1 MMSTRAKTRGFTL
14 VEMLIS
20 LTIMGI
26 VLGLAIVEF
35 VMVFN
40 HNSLM
45 TADLTADQNGRI
57 VMSKVT
63 NELREGMPDVTD
75 FTTPATPPPIVSEPT
90 PAASAAPVQ
99 TISFWRVHSGAG
111 GLDDP
116 VAIPTDAN
124 GNPAPCYDQVTL
136 TYDPVGHTIT
146 RTVTLKTN
154 ANCATPQTTT
164 NIIASNVSSFNATAS
179 SADLIDIDL
188 QTTDTKGGSIYDLN
202 SQVAVGSKP

>member
-1 MMSTRAKTRGFTL
+1 MSTRTKTRGFTVIEL
-14 VEMLIS
+14 MIS
-20 LTIMGI
+20 MAIMGL
-26 VLGLAIVEF
+26 VLALAIVEF

-45 TADLTADQNGRI
+45 TADLSADQNGRI
-57 VMSKVT
+57 VMAKVA

-75 FTTPATPPPIVSEPT
+75 FTTPATPPPIVSNPT
-90 PAASAAPVQ
+90 PPAGAPSQ
-99 TISFWRVHSGAG
+99 TISFWRVHSGTG

-116 VAIPTDAN
+116 IAIPTDAF
-124 GNPAPCYDQVTL
+124 GNPTPCYDQVSL
-136 TYDPVGHTIT
+136 VYDPAAHTIT

-154 ANCATPQTTT
+154 AKCPTPSTTT
-164 NIIASNVSSFNATAS
+164 NIIASNVSSFGATAQS
-179 SADLIDIDL
+179 TNLIDIDL

>member
-1 MMSTRAKTRGFTL
+1 MPARAKTRGFTI
-14 VEMLIS
+14 VELMIS
-20 LTIMGI
+20 MSIMGL
-26 VLGLAIVEF
+26 VLALAIVEF

-45 TADLTADQNGRI
+45 TADLSADQNGRI
-57 VMSKVT
+57 VMARVA
-63 NELREGMPDVTD
+63 NEVREGMPDVTD
-75 FTTPATPPPIVSEPT
+75 YASPSTPPPIISQPT

-99 TISFWRVHSGAG
+99 TISFWRVHSGSG

-116 VAIPTDAN
+116 IAIPTDAF
-124 GNPAPCYDQVTL
+124 GNPAPCYDQVSL
-136 TYDPVGHTIT
+136 VYDPAAHTIT

-154 ANCATPQTTT
+154 THCPTPSTTT
-164 NIIASNVSSFNATAS
+164 NVIASNVSSFQATAPS
-179 SADLIDIDL
+179 TNLIDIDL

>member
-1 MMSTRAKTRGFTL
+1 MMPTRAKTRGFTI
-14 VEMLIS
+14 VELMIS
-20 LTIMGI
+20 MSIMGL
-26 VLGLAIVEF
+26 VLALAIIEF

-45 TADLTADQNGRI
+45 TADLAADQNGRV
-57 VMSKVT
+57 VMARVT

-75 FTTPATPPPIVSEPT
+75 YTAPSTPPPIVSNPT

-99 TISFWRVHSGAG
+99 TISFWRVHSGSG

-124 GNPAPCYDQVTL
+124 GNPVPCYDQVSL
-136 TYDPVGHTIT
+136 VYDAVGHTIT

-154 ANCATPQTTT
+154 VNCPTPQTTT
-164 NIIASNVSSFNATAS
+164 DIVARNVSSFGATAP
-179 SADLIDIDL
+179 SANLIDIDL

>member
-1 MMSTRAKTRGFTL
+1 MM
-14 VEMLIS
+14 IS
-20 LTIMGI
+20 MSIMGL
-26 VLGLAIVEF
+26 VLALAIVEF

-57 VMSKVT
+57 VMSRVT

-75 FTTPATPPPIVSEPT
+75 YTTPATPPPIVSAPT

-99 TISFWRVHSGAG
+99 TISFWRVHSGSG

-124 GNPAPCYDQVTL
+124 GNPTPCYDQVSL
-136 TYDPVGHTIT
+136 VYDPAAHTIT

-154 ANCATPQTTT
+154 ANCPTPQTTT
-164 NIIASNVSSFNATAS
+164 NIVASNVSAFNATAP
-179 SADLIDIDL
+179 SANLIDIDL

>member
-1 MMSTRAKTRGFTL
+1 MSIRAKTRGFTI

-20 LTIMGI
+20 MSIMGL
-26 VLGLAIVEF
+26 VLSLAIVEF

-57 VMSKVT
+57 VMSRVT

-75 FTTPATPPPIVSEPT
+75 YTTPATPPPIVSAPT
-90 PAASAAPVQ
+90 PAASAVPVQ
-99 TISFWRVHSGAG
+99 TVAFWRVHDGTG

-116 VAIPTDAN
+116 VAIPTDAF
-124 GNPAPCYDQVTL
+124 GNPTPCYDQVSL
-136 TYDPVGHTIT
+136 VYDPVAHTIT

-154 ANCATPQTTT
+154 ANCPTPQTTT
-164 NIIASNVSSFNATAS
+164 NIVASNVSSFGATAP
-179 SADLIDIDL
+179 SANLIDIDL
-188 QTTDTKGGSIYDLN
+188 QTTDSKGGSIYDLN

>member
-1 MMSTRAKTRGFTL
+1 MMTTRAKTRGFTI
-14 VEMLIS
+14 VEMMIS
-20 LTIMGI
+20 MSIMGL
-26 VLGLAIVEF
+26 VLALAIIEF

-45 TADLTADQNGRI
+45 TADLSADQNGRI
-57 VMSKVT
+57 VMARVT

-75 FTTPATPPPIVSEPT
+75 YTGLNTPPPIVSNPT

-99 TISFWRVHSGAG
+99 SITFWRVHSGSG

-116 VAIPTDAN
+116 VAIPTDPN

-136 TYDPVGHTIT
+136 TYDPAAHTIT
-146 RTVTLKTN
+146 KTVTLKTN
-154 ANCATPQTTT
+154 VNCATPQTTT
-164 NIIASNVSSFNATAS
+164 NIVASNVSSFQATAPS
-179 SADLIDIDL
+179 TNLIDIDL